1 MSAPL
6 AEAIDAIRAGNLVGL
21 PTETVYGI
29 AADAL
34 NPDAVAAIFR
44 LKQRPADNPL
54 IVHLAHAD
62 DVLRVATAFPDAA
75 RRLAERFWP
84 GPLTLVLPKRHE
96 VPDITTGG
104 LDTVA
109 VRIPNHPVAHAL
121 IAATGPLA
129 APSANRFM
137 RLSPTRATDID
148 PEIASGLAVILDGGP
163 CEVGIE
169 STVVDATDDKIRLL
183 RPGGI
188 SAAQLAKIAEL
199 STEPPTERRSPGLYP
214 RHYAPQARL
223 ILKPEL
229 APADAG
235 LTFDQPTNERQ
246 ILMPNDPGKYA
257 AQLYAALHDLDRQ
270 SPAIIVVQSPPE
282 TPEWT
287 PVWDRLRRAAT
298 ELPNA

>member
-1 MSAPL
+1 MNDALPL
-6 AEAIDAIRAGNLVGL
+6 AIDAIRAGNLVGL

-34 NPDAVAAIFR
+34 NPDAAAAIFR

-84 GPLTLVLPKRHE
+84 GPLTLVLPKRPE
-96 VPDITTGG
+96 VPDVTTGG
-104 LDTVA
+104 LGTVA
-109 VRIPNHPVAHAL
+109 VRIPNHSVAHAL

-188 SAAQLAKIAEL
+188 SAAQLAEIAEL

-223 ILKPEL
+223 ILKPKLTPE
-229 APADAG
+229 DAG

-246 ILMPNDPGKYA
+246 TCMPNDPGKYA

-270 SPAIIVVQSPPE
+270 NLAIIVVQSPPE
-282 TPEWT
+282 TPEWS

>member
-1 MSAPL
+1 MNDALPL
-6 AEAIDAIRAGNLVGL
+6 AIDAIRTGKLVGL

-62 DVLRVATAFPDAA
+62 DVVRVATAFPDAA

-84 GPLTLVLPKRHE
+84 GPLTLVLPKRPE
-96 VPDITTGG
+96 VPDITSGG

-137 RLSPTRATDID
+137 RLSPTRASDID
-148 PEIASGLAVILDGGP
+148 PEIAAGLAVILDGGP

-169 STVVDATDDKIRLL
+169 STVVDATDNKIRLL
-183 RPGGI
+183 RPGGV
-188 SAAQLAKIAEL
+188 SAAQLAEIVEL
-199 STEPPTERRSPGLYP
+199 STEPTAERRSPGLYP
-214 RHYAPQARL
+214 RHYAPRARL

-229 APADAG
+229 APDDAG

-246 ILMPNDPGKYA
+246 ILMPKAPGKYA
-257 AQLYAALHDLDRQ
+257 AQLYAALHDFDRLN
-270 SPAIIVVQSPPE
+270 PAIIVVQSPPE
-282 TPEWT
+282 TPEWS